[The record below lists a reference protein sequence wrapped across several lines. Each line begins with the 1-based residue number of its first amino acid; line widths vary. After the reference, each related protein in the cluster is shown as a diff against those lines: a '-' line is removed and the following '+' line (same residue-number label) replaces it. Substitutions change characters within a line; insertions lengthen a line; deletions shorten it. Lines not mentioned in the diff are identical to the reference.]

1 MTKAK
6 VNEIVVKYG
15 NPLYIIVYTDNNGGG
30 MDYTTSVAEYLNL
43 LVFHHEHSTSY
54 EVLKVLMEDN

>member
-15 NPLYIIVYTDNNGGG
+15 NPLYIIVYTDDNGGG
-30 MDYTTSVAEYLNL
+30 MDYTTNMAEYLS
-43 LVFHHEHSTSY
+43 LVLFHQEHSTSY